1 MPQEKL
7 QNNINNKLKKM
18 ENIRCLSKKEQVE
31 INGGHG
37 LIYEIFY
44 DFAKACVGQA
54 EHARSSNGGKHGGAF
69 HY

>member
-1 MPQEKL
+1 
-7 QNNINNKLKKM
+7 M

-37 LIYEIFY
+37 LIYKIFY

-54 EHARSSNGGKHGGAF
+54 EHAGSSNGGKHGGAF